1 MYVGDAFGIIDI
13 ISLVHHIQ
21 LRRGRQPRQPWADGE
36 PDEKAGKE
44 DPEPCRRQ

>member
-44 DPEPCRRQ
+44 DPEP